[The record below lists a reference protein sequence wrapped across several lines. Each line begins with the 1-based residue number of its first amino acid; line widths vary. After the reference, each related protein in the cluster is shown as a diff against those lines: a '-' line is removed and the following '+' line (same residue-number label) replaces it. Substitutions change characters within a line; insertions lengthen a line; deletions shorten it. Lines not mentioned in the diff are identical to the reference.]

1 MIQTKSMFSIV
12 SWSLICCYR
21 KKEHQ
26 EEESK
31 SEEES
36 ESEIEE
42 ETEESCIP
50 SVDWYSS
57 LAEEEEEVAPN
68 EKEEQS
74 DSDSSIA
81 LTKEDQEDSDESMEE
96 EETKKET
103 TEKIDLNKYSPSI
116 DRSYIVRKPLL
127 SSVNEWRFVWQV
139 VIFLLPYL
147 PLKTCTSSPNRSNY
161 SAWSWETSSMP
172 VCSNSPLFMSE

>member
-1 MIQTKSMFSIV
+1 MFSIV

-57 LAEEEEEVAPN
+57 LAEEEEEINCLWRNNQLLVSWLFWKVVWEN
-68 EKEEQS
+68 EN
-74 DSDSSIA
+74 I
-81 LTKEDQEDSDESMEE
+81 DE
-96 EETKKET
+96 
-103 TEKIDLNKYSPSI
+103 
-116 DRSYIVRKPLL
+116 
-127 SSVNEWRFVWQV
+127 
-139 VIFLLPYL
+139 
-147 PLKTCTSSPNRSNY
+147 
-161 SAWSWETSSMP
+161 
-172 VCSNSPLFMSE
+172 